1 MAAYSDA
8 LGDASVIR
16 YGELPDPVAGA
27 GQVLVRVEAVAV
39 NHVDIYLR
47 SGRWR
52 TEVSFPLVLGRDL
65 VGTAVAVGVGVT
77 GVGPG
82 QWVWTNS
89 AGYGGRSGATAELV
103 AVPQDR
109 LYRLPDGADPVAFVA
124 AVHPGA
130 TAHGALL
137 GRARLQ
143 AGETVAVIGGNGAVG
158 LCLVQL
164 AALGGA
170 RVVAVVRDR
179 RAEGRLRALG
189 TDRVV
194 VAGATQALAAASAA
208 APEGLDLLVD
218 ATGRVDLTPAPE
230 QLNPRGRVVLIA
242 GQGRLTLDL
251 WPLYTREIALLGFVM
266 SRMTVTELA
275 AAAEWINETYPQH
288 ALSVPVGPVMT
299 FAEAGQAHALVE
311 SGQLS
316 RTAEGLV
323 ARIVLR
329 P

>member
-1 MAAYSDA
+1 MAAYIDA

-27 GQVLVRVEAVAV
+27 GQVLVCVEAVPV
-39 NHVDIYLR
+39 NHVDTYLR

-65 VGTAVAVGVGVT
+65 VGTVAAVGVGVT
-77 GVGPG
+77 GVEPG

-103 AVPQDR
+103 AAQQDR

-143 AGETVAVIGGNGAVG
+143 AGETVAVIGANGAVG
-158 LCLVQL
+158 LCMVQL
-164 AALGGA
+164 AASCGA

-189 TDRVV
+189 AERVM
-194 VAGATQALAAASAA
+194 VAQATQALAAAA
-208 APEGLDLLVD
+208 EGLDLLVD
-218 ATGRVDLTPAPE
+218 TTGRVDLTTAVE
-230 QLNPRGRVVLIA
+230 DLNPRGRVVLIA
-242 GQGRLTLDL
+242 GRGRLSLDL
-251 WPLYTREIALLGFVM
+251 WPLYTREIQLLGFVM
-266 SRMTVTELA
+266 SRMTATELA

-288 ALSVPVGPVMT
+288 ALSVPMGTVMT

-316 RTAEGLV
+316 RTAEGVV
-323 ARIVLR
+323 ARIILR